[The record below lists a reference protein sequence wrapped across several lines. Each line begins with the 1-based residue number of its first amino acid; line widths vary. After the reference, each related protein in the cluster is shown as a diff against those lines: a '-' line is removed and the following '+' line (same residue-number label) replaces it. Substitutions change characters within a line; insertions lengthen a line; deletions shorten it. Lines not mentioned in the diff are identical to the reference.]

1 MAPSATKCTPSSFS
15 KKKKNHPDTSVENFN
30 LSNSYRFL
38 LNHYKGKRF
47 RVNLHLLLCQT
58 SSVGLWYLQQR
69 QRYIQKLIFHS
80 YFQTGKWTQA
90 YNTKKSTSDI
100 QKKKTYWSNNAIKA
114 EIQAENETLRKFLQ
128 CKCVFLSTAFSA
140 GFTTTI
146 TTYQIQFVQKQNK
159 QKKLLDWFCTQAS
172 WPCRQ
177 KHCAIEIFQKSCYGL
192 YSGKVKPM
200 ENRKENF
207 LIKHH

>member
-100 QKKKTYWSNNAIKA
+100 QKKKTFYWSNNAIKA

-159 QKKLLDWFCTQAS
+159 QKKTPWLVLYTGFMALQTKALCYRNFPKKLLW
-172 WPCRQ
+172 
-177 KHCAIEIFQKSCYGL
+177 II
-192 YSGKVKPM
+192 
-200 ENRKENF
+200 
-207 LIKHH
+207 

>member
-1 MAPSATKCTPSSFS
+1 MHTFLIL
-15 KKKKNHPDTSVENFN
+15 KKKKKKHPDTSVENFN

-47 RVNLHLLLCQT
+47 RVNLHLLLCQS
-58 SSVGLWYLQQR
+58 SSVGLLYLQQR

-90 YNTKKSTSDI
+90 YNRKKALRI
-100 QKKKTYWSNNAIKA
+100 YKKKKKTFYWSNNAIKA
-114 EIQAENETLRKFLQ
+114 EIQAENETLRKLLQ
-128 CKCVFLSTAFSA
+128 WKCVFLSAAFSA

-159 QKKLLDWFCTQAS
+159 QKNSLIGSVHRLYGLAD
-172 WPCRQ
+172 
-177 KHCAIEIFQKSCYGL
+177 KSTVLYGL
-192 YSGKVKPM
+192 YSGKVKTM